1 MTSFEVQRLMTRM
14 KELPR
19 PICFTIAQKEE
30 NKVAVDEAA
39 DAAEEQEEQDPP
51 DEDVSRLSELE
62 QFHIAEAN
70 RSELSEAF
78 KSAVKNS
85 RAETKRAMRSLGSEA
100 PLSESSQL
108 LLEVEANHA
117 VDHEEEYAYSTGD
130 FTFFLNQDDFQK
142 NNLFL
147 IIVYD
152 LILHKNNRLLIGLLH
167 PLLPSLF
174 LLSSSPP
181 SPCPSP
187 PSEFMIS
194 KREKERKEEAA
205 FLALQKSRRAASSKS
220 SSKKTDEGSDGARK
234 PRMRRKK
241 KGEAE
246 PTISDQ
252 DGLVLS
258 SLLSDARKE
267 YDAVVSFEDYDRLS
281 KVGRTALTVGRKRG
295 GGAEREAK
303 RLAVLE
309 AKEKRKQQKI
319 LAEGGSSSS
328 NVEELVRKPFPLVDV
343 YDAGASGGGTGN
355 YEVI

>member
-1 MTSFEVQRLMTRM
+1 
-14 KELPR
+14 
-19 PICFTIAQKEE
+19 
-30 NKVAVDEAA
+30 
-39 DAAEEQEEQDPP
+39 
-51 DEDVSRLSELE
+51 
-62 QFHIAEAN
+62 
-70 RSELSEAF
+70 
-78 KSAVKNS
+78 
-85 RAETKRAMRSLGSEA
+85 
-100 PLSESSQL
+100 
-108 LLEVEANHA
+108 
-117 VDHEEEYAYSTGD
+117 
-130 FTFFLNQDDFQK
+130 
-142 NNLFL
+142 
-147 IIVYD
+147 
-152 LILHKNNRLLIGLLH
+152 
-167 PLLPSLF
+167 
-174 LLSSSPP
+174 
-181 SPCPSP
+181 
-187 PSEFMIS
+187 MIS
-194 KREKERKEEAA
+194 KKEKERKEEAA

-220 SSKKTDEGSDGARK
+220 SSKKSDEGARK
-234 PRMRRKK
+234 PRIRRKK

-309 AKEKRKQQKI
+309 AKEKRRQQKI

-343 YDAGASGGGTGN
+343 YDAGASGGGTGD